1 MSIEDNT
8 KAATS
13 FLASL
18 TLSRVGAGLAFASGC
33 VVLYKYF
40 ADGQVTHLLPVAIG
54 VAAILLAVSAGV
66 WDKLEAANS
75 AVIEQWKTSADDL
88 KRQVQALTTEVTELH
103 QQVRHATKEHAEIR
117 AQLAACLERDR
128 RTQSTVAELS
138 RRVEQSSGFG
148 DLAP

>member
-1 MSIEDNT
+1 MSIEENT

-40 ADGQVTHLLPVAIG
+40 NNGDGMHFLPVAIG
-54 VAAILLAVSAGV
+54 IAAILLAISAGV
-66 WDKLEAANS
+66 WDKLESANA
-75 AVIEQWKTSADDL
+75 AVIDQWRASAEDL
-88 KRQVQALTTEVTELH
+88 KKQVQALTTEVTELH
-103 QQVRHATKEHAEIR
+103 KQVSQATKEHTEIR

-128 RTQSTVAELS
+128 RTQTTVAELS

>member
-1 MSIEDNT
+1 MSIEENT

-40 ADGQVTHLLPVAIG
+40 ANGEITHAVPVAIG

-66 WDKLEAANS
+66 WDKLESANN
-75 AVIEQWKTSADDL
+75 AVISQWRTAAEDL
-88 KRQVQALTTEVTELH
+88 KQQVQALTTEVTELH
-103 QQVRHATKEHAEIR
+103 EQVRQATKEHTEIR

-138 RRVEQSSGFG
+138 RRVELSSGFG

>member
-1 MSIEDNT
+1 MSIEENT

-40 ADGQVTHLLPVAIG
+40 ANGEITHVVPVAIG

-66 WDKLEAANS
+66 WDKLESANN
-75 AVIEQWKTSADDL
+75 AVISQWRTAAEDL
-88 KRQVQALTTEVTELH
+88 KQQVQALTTEVTELNE
-103 QQVRHATKEHAEIR
+103 QVRQATKEHAEIR

-138 RRVEQSSGFG
+138 RRVDQSSGFG